1 MSGTIHQFALEIIML
16 SKNVVLLLVEAHIY
30 YVFSS
35 QSLARCVVY
44 ARNFYLTANLLGRK
58 VCYIFFF
65 DTSGI
70 LIEIFLNTG

>member
-16 SKNVVLLLVEAHIY
+16 SKNVLLLVEAHIH

-44 ARNFYLTANLLGRK
+44 AKKIYLTANLLGRK